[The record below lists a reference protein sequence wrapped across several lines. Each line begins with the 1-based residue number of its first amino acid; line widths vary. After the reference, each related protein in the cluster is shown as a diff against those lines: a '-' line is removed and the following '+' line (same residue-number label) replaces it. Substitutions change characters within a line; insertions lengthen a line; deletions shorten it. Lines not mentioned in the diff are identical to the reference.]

1 MLGRIGEFFIFG
13 FMPLVIGI
21 LALPLASLGAEK
33 SISGEVL
40 YRERIALP
48 PNAILTV
55 ELADV
60 SLADAPAAIIGKQ
73 VVDPAG
79 QVPIK
84 FTISFDPA
92 VIQPNM
98 QYALQARITVN
109 DTLWFINDMRHTVDP
124 LADAQQSLV
133 LKMVRKSEAPAPT
146 SNIFDAVWVSEDAS
160 GAGMPPT
167 FSVKADGKLF
177 GKGPCNNYFG
187 TAKIGDGTIAI
198 GDVGS
203 TRMAC
208 APDVM
213 DREKAFFEMLRNAAS
228 FDIKA
233 GRLTLRGKDGEDI
246 LHFSHG
252 A

>member
-1 MLGRIGEFFIFG
+1 MLGRIAEFFIFG
-13 FMPLVIGI
+13 FMPLVVGI
-21 LALPLASLGAEK
+21 MAFPLVPFAAEK

-48 PNAILTV
+48 PNAVLTV

-60 SLADAPAAIIGKQ
+60 SLAGVPASIVGKQ
-73 VVDPAG
+73 VIDPVG

-109 DTLWFINDMRHTVDP
+109 DMLWFINDTRYTIDP
-124 LADAQQSLV
+124 LTDTAPLLL
-133 LKMVRKSEAPAPT
+133 LKMVRQSEMPGPT
-146 SNIFDAVWVSEDAS
+146 ANIFDAIWVSEDAA
-160 GAGMPPT
+160 GAGMPAT
-167 FSVKADGKLF
+167 FSVKADGKMF
-177 GKGPCNNYFG
+177 GKGPCNSYFG
-187 TAKIGDGTIAI
+187 TAEIDDGTITI
-198 GDVGS
+198 GEVGS

-213 DREKAFFEMLRNAAS
+213 DREKAFFEMLRKAAS
-228 FDIKA
+228 FDIRE
-233 GRLTLRGKDGEDI
+233 GRLTLKDKDGKEI

>member
-1 MLGRIGEFFIFG
+1 MLGRIAEFLIFG
-13 FMPLVIGI
+13 FMPLVIGV
-21 LALPLASLGAEK
+21 LAFPLAPAAAEK
-33 SISGEVL
+33 TISGEVL

-48 PNAILTV
+48 PNAVLTV

-60 SLADAPAAIIGKQ
+60 SLADAPASIIGKQ
-73 VVDPAG
+73 VIDPAG

-84 FTISFDPA
+84 FTISFDPS

-109 DTLWFINDMRHTVDP
+109 DTLWFINDARYTIDP
-124 LADAQQSLV
+124 LTDTAPLLV
-133 LKMVRKSEAPAPT
+133 LKMVRKTETPAPT
-146 SNIFDAVWVSEDAS
+146 ANIFDAIWVSEDAA
-160 GAGMPPT
+160 GVGMPPT
-167 FSVKADGKLF
+167 FSAKSDGKIF
-177 GKGPCNNYFG
+177 GKGPCNSYFG
-187 TAKIGDGTIAI
+187 TANIGDGTIAI
-198 GDVGS
+198 GEVGS

-213 DREKAFFEMLRNAAS
+213 DREKSFFETLRNAAS
-228 FDIKA
+228 FDIRE
-233 GRLTLRGKDGEDI
+233 GRLTLKNKDGEEI